1 MENHSLSD
9 DPLDCAG
16 AQPTSTG
23 ASRVLVCLDRS
34 ELSETVLSYPVMLA
48 RATAGSLTLMNIVES
63 SGDIT
68 SESHDA
74 LVWELKCNEARQ
86 YMGQLLADP
95 GLSHCNI
102 VVQWSE
108 SAQKAANGKNR
119 PQPDLRARRIDDG
132 GRESKVAH
140 VDIPTESGDR
150 GETPSMSPPPRVVMN
165 PRICHWKSSSMKL
178 ER

>member
-102 VVQWSE
+102 VVQ
-108 SAQKAANGKNR
+108 AAV
-119 PQPDLRARRIDDG
+119 QPKGQRTAKTDP
-132 GRESKVAH
+132 K
-140 VDIPTESGDR
+140 
-150 GETPSMSPPPRVVMN
+150 PSLPAVQLWMHRV
-165 PRICHWKSSSMKL
+165 
-178 ER
+178 

>member
-86 YMGQLLADP
+86 YMGQLLERIGRLDVPVDIQIEEGRAAEQILGFVRQHPVDFSQSSPPAP
-95 GLSHCNI
+95 GHGE
-102 VVQWSE
+102 QASE
-108 SAQKAANGKNR
+108 SLPTAPMTWMQ
-119 PQPDLRARRIDDG
+119 RA
-132 GRESKVAH
+132 
-140 VDIPTESGDR
+140 
-150 GETPSMSPPPRVVMN
+150 TPGCSRST
-165 PRICHWKSSSMKL
+165 
-178 ER
+178 